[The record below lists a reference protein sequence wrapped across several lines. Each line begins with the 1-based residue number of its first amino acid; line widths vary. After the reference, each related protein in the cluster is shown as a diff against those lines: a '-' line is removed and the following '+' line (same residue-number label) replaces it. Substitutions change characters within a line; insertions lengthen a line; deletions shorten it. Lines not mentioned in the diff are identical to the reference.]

1 MRARR
6 TSPPPA
12 ARPQRLQSVDLLR
25 GVAIGLMVFYHF
37 CYDLGYYGFADFDFY
52 DSPFWTS
59 FRTLILSL
67 FLGLV
72 GVSLWLAQGRGV
84 KWRKVLRRT
93 ALIAV
98 NALLISAVTWQL
110 FGERFIYFGVLH
122 FIVVA
127 SLLGL
132 LFLRFYRLNLVL
144 GLALLALGAYSHPGF
159 DPRAWNWI
167 GFMTHKPATEDYVPL
182 VPWFGVVLLGLFAA
196 RWLSRRGSLSAAR
209 EPAWVQRARLLP
221 LAGRHSLLIYMLHQ
235 PLLMGVLG
243 LFA

>member
-1 MRARR
+1 M
-6 TSPPPA
+6 
-12 ARPQRLQSVDLLR
+12 QSVDLLR
-25 GVAIGLMVFYHF
+25 GVAIALMVVYHF
-37 CYDLGYYGFADFDFY
+37 CYDLVYYGFAGFDFY

-59 FRTLILSL
+59 FRSLILGL

-72 GVSLWLAQGRGV
+72 GVSLWLAQGRGL
-84 KWRKVLRRT
+84 KWRKVVRRT
-93 ALIAV
+93 ALIAA
-98 NALLISAVTWQL
+98 NAALISAVTWPL
-110 FGERFIYFGVLH
+110 FGQRFIWFGVLH

-132 LFLRFYRLNLVL
+132 LFLRFYRLNL
-144 GLALLALGAYSHPGF
+144 ALGAGLLVLGQYSHPAF
-159 DPRAWNWI
+159 DPRPWNWI
-167 GFMTHKPATEDYVPL
+167 GLMTHKPATEDYVPL

-196 RWLSRRGSLSAAR
+196 QWLTRRGRLAADR
-209 EPAWVQRARLLP
+209 EPAWVRRARLLP